1 MPTTRNANMAADAG
15 RETLNAAAQ
24 NAQRFTDQVAQIFSF
39 TGGRGEELTRR
50 SSQNLETM
58 TEVSTVVARGVQD
71 LSREWVA
78 LLQEQTQRNIE
89 GFTALARCRTLP
101 ALLSA
106 QAELVQGNVQR
117 TIEGTRKI
125 AEVSSRLVTEASHTV
140 TAGVSNAQRAA

>member
-1 MPTTRNANMAADAG
+1 MPSTRNTD
-15 RETLNAAAQ
+15 TAAQ
-24 NAQRFTDQVAQIFSF
+24 NAQRFTDQVAQMFSF
-39 TGGRGEELTRR
+39 TGGQGEDLTRR

-58 TEVSTVVARGVQD
+58 SEVSTVVARGVQD

-101 ALLSA
+101 ELLSA

-125 AEVSSRLVTEASHTV
+125 AEVSSRLVTEASQTV
-140 TAGVSNAQRAA
+140 AAGASNAQRAA